1 MKKLLLFTT
10 VLISANLLHAQTFSW
25 AGSLGSGSNEEGRS
39 IATDANGNVYTT
51 GSLTGSGDFD
61 PGPGTLTLTSAG
73 STDVFI
79 TKLDA
84 AGNLVWAIR
93 MGGTGPQSAA
103 DLALDNAGNIYI
115 TGNFN
120 NTIDMDPGPGVVNIT
135 SLGAQDIFIAKYD
148 PSGNHVWS
156 KRFGSIY
163 HEASSSVTV
172 DATGNVLTCGL
183 FTGTTDFDPGTG
195 TANLIAA
202 TTSDG
207 YISKLDANGNYI
219 WAKQVAL
226 GGSNTASAL
235 VCDPSGN
242 VFLTGYYEG
251 TVDFDPGA
259 GSYPI
264 TSAGLIDIFT
274 LKLLSNGDFSWA
286 GSMGGTAADYGRSIA
301 IDANGEVMI
310 TGEFQGTADL
320 DPTVGVSNH
329 TAVAVKDA
337 FVSKFN
343 PATASFTWAVRFGDV
358 YNDMGYGI
366 TTDASNNIYLCGNF
380 TGTVD
385 FDPGAGN
392 VSLSSIGNQRDC
404 FILKLDASGNYLWAG
419 VFGSNALGD
428 DCYAIYV
435 DAAASVY
442 TTGYYQGTVDFDPGP
457 GTSNLT
463 SGGQTDAFVHKI
475 QQCAPPAAPANTTSQ
490 QASTVCGSGSATL
503 TATGTGTLGWYDA
516 ASGGTYLGGGTSY
529 TTPAITATTIYYVQ
543 DSTCAAGPRTAVTV
557 TFSPAMS
564 TSVSSQTNILC
575 NGWNNGSAGVSVS
588 GGTPSYSYL
597 WAPSGGT
604 SPAAF
609 NLSAITYTC
618 TVTDAAGC
626 TQAQLVTITEP
637 PPIDNTITVAG
648 NTITA
653 NQSGA
658 TYQWI
663 DCLNSNAPVNGETG
677 QVFLPQYNSDF
688 AVIIT
693 MGACSD
699 TSSCTSIIT
708 GIAQTAGLPFT
719 VSPNPSSGQVTLQL
733 PQAMNDASF
742 DVFNATGQLVL
753 RVIPAGVITTVELPD
768 ATGIYLIRFTAPGIS
783 GLSRVIKK

>member
-10 VLISANLLHAQTFSW
+10 ILISSTLLNAQTFSW
-25 AGSLGSGSNEEGRS
+25 AKSLGSGSNEEGRS
-39 IATDANGNVYTT
+39 IATDASGNVYTT

-135 SLGAQDIFIAKYD
+135 SLGSQDIFIAKYD

-163 HEASSSVTV
+163 HEASSAITV
-172 DATGNVLTCGL
+172 DAAGNVLTCGL

-195 TANLIAA
+195 TVNLTAL

-207 YISKLDANGNYI
+207 YISKLDANGDYI

-226 GGSNTASAL
+226 GGSNNASAL

-274 LKLLSNGDFSWA
+274 LKLLANGDFSWA
-286 GSMGGTAADYGRSIA
+286 GSIGGTAADYGRSIA

-343 PATASFTWAVRFGDV
+343 PATASFNWAVRFGDV

-385 FDPGAGN
+385 FDPGSGSVLLTSA
-392 VSLSSIGNQRDC
+392 GNQRDC
-404 FILKLDASGNYLWAG
+404 FILKLDASGNYIWAG
-419 VFGSNALGD
+419 VFGSASLGD
-428 DCYAIYV
+428 DCYAMYV
-435 DAAASVY
+435 DANTSIY
-442 TTGYYQGTVDFDPGP
+442 TTGYYQGTVDFDPGS

-463 SGGQTDAFVHKI
+463 SGGQTDAFIQKI

-490 QASTVCGSGSATL
+490 QALSVCGSGFTTL
-503 TATGTGTLGWYDA
+503 TATGAGTLGWYDA
-516 ASGGTYLGGGTSY
+516 PTGGTYLGGGASY

-543 DSTCAAGPRTAVTV
+543 DSTCAEGPRTAVTV

-564 TSVSSQTNILC
+564 TSVSSQTDVLC
-575 NGWNNGSAGVSVS
+575 NGGNNGSAGVSVS
-588 GGTPSYSYL
+588 GGTPGYSYL
-597 WAPSGGT
+597 WTPSGGT

-609 NLSAITYTC
+609 NLSALTYTC
-618 TVTDAAGC
+618 TITDAAGC
-626 TQAQLVTITEP
+626 SHAQPVTITEP
-637 PPIDNTITVAG
+637 PPINNSITVAG

-653 NQSGA
+653 NEAGA

-708 GIAQTAGLPFT
+708 GIAQTTQLPFA
-719 VSPNPSSGQVTLQL
+719 VSPNPTSGQVTFQL
-733 PQAMNDASF
+733 HQLFADAAL
-742 DVFNATGQLVL
+742 DVFNTTGQLVL
-753 RVIPAGVITTVELPD
+753 HVIPSGTTTTIELPE
-768 ATGIYLIRFTAPGIS
+768 ASGMYLIRLTAPGVN
-783 GLSRVIKK
+783 GLTRVIKK